1 MAAISLSHVRQP
13 RPESQQSRV
22 AGTMAYS
29 SPDAS
34 LLAANEEYVADRS
47 PAPDAA
53 SVLPGNAGTE
63 KKLIRT
69 AELGLTVRDVHEAAE
84 QIRRITEAENGE
96 IENMDITGS
105 DGAASA
111 TLVSRVPA
119 SQLESMLAD
128 YKKLALRTD
137 REQVSGRD
145 VTREFWD
152 NEAHLRNL
160 RAEEEQYLTIMKQ
173 AHSVADILAVS
184 EKLSDVRDRIE
195 RLQTQIQVMSH
206 DVEMSAVQINLTQES
221 DARVLGIQWRP
232 LSNAKAATHELLI
245 GLGDWID
252 AMVTIVIKLP
262 LILLWTATVAAF
274 LLVVWKIARALWR
287 RVKPPKKLIV
297 DPPKPR
303 PAGTQTNPDV
313 IP

>member
-1 MAAISLSHVRQP
+1 M
-13 RPESQQSRV
+13 
-22 AGTMAYS
+22 
-29 SPDAS
+29 
-34 LLAANEEYVADRS
+34 ADRS
-47 PAPDAA
+47 AAPDAA
-53 SVLPGNAGTE
+53 SAVSGSAGTE

-84 QIRRITEAENGE
+84 QIRRITEAQRGE

-111 TLVSRVPA
+111 TLVSRVPT
-119 SQLESMLAD
+119 SELESMLAD
-128 YKKLALRTD
+128 YTKLALRTD

-145 VTREFWD
+145 VTREFYD

-160 RAEEEQYLTIMKQ
+160 HAEEEQYLTIMKQ
-173 AHSVADILAVS
+173 AHSVTDILAVS

-195 RLQTQIQVMSH
+195 RLQTQIQVMNH

-221 DARVLGIQWRP
+221 DARVFGIQWRP

-303 PAGTQTNPDV
+303 PAGTRTNPDV